1 MATDAAIRCGLSV
14 PRLAAE
20 TMEKMR
26 DALPATANLK
36 NPVDVIG
43 DARADRYTAALE
55 AVLDDPN
62 IDQTLVILTP
72 QSMTDIESIARGIC
86 KFHETATKPIACSFM
101 GAADVGP
108 GIRLLQQAHIPHYIL
123 PEWAC
128 EAMAYVQRIRQWRE
142 QPMVEFEP
150 LPVDRQAARAIIDQ
164 RRERL
169 SRRGPGP
176 GRAGGLRH
184 AGAAVQALQDAR
196 RGRGLRR
203 EDRLSGGAARGQ
215 PADHSQVG
223 GAGRRLEPGRR
234 RGGPRRVRADAAAP
248 GRRRAGGGDP
258 RHVGPPHDPA
268 GLRADPRR
276 EARPGLRRRR

>member
-1 MATDAAIRCGLSV
+1 MRSSARRASFASAALRRLFNAAILYAYQPLPAGNGLAIVTNAGGPGVMATDAAIRCGLSV
-14 PRLAAE
+14 PRLGAE

-26 DALPATANLK
+26 GALPATANLK

-62 IDQTLVILTP
+62 VDQTLVILTP

-142 QPMVEFEP
+142 QPMAEFEP
-150 LPVDRQAARAIIDQ
+150 LARRSPGGRGDHRASGGGYLDEDQALAVLEAYGMPVPEYKLCRTADEAAAFAEQSAI
-164 RRERL
+164 RWSFASSARKSFT
-169 SRRGPGP
+169 SRRC
-176 GRAGGLRH
+176 RASR
-184 AGAAVQALQDAR
+184 
-196 RGRGLRR
+196 
-203 EDRLSGGAARGQ
+203 
-215 PADHSQVG
+215 
-223 GAGRRLEPGRR
+223 
-234 RGGPRRVRADAAAP
+234 
-248 GRRRAGGGDP
+248 
-258 RHVGPPHDPA
+258 
-268 GLRADPRR
+268 
-276 EARPGLRRRR
+276 

>member
-1 MATDAAIRCGLSV
+1 
-14 PRLAAE
+14 
-20 TMEKMR
+20 MEKMR

-55 AVLDDPN
+55 AVLADPN

-86 KFHETATKPIACSFM
+86 KFHATASKPIACSFM

-108 GIRLLQQAHIPHYIL
+108 GIRLLQQAQIPHYIL

-128 EAMAYVQRIRQWRE
+128 EAMAYVERIRQWRQ
-142 QPMVEFEP
+142 QPMAEFEP
-150 LPVDRQAARAIIDQ
+150 LPVDRQAARAIIEQ
-164 RRERL
+164 SERRI

-184 AGAAVQALQDAR
+184 AGAEVPAVQDAR
-196 RGRGLRR
+196 RGRGVCRA
-203 EDRLSGGAARGQ
+203 DRLSGGVAGGQ

-223 GAGRRLEPGRR
+223 GAGHRVEPWLTGRR
-234 RGGPRRVRADAAAP
+234 FAASFCGCSGSWPRP
-248 GRRRAGGGDP
+248 CRRRKSA
-258 RHVGPPHDPA
+258 A
-268 GLRADPRR
+268 CWSA
-276 EARPGLRRRR
+276 A